1 MHIGLPT
8 TGQTIPLQLP
18 LLEAPITTELLN
30 NVLPERVTSVAM
42 RKGATIILDL
52 LFITFQTY
60 LPSEPSARVTG
71 LMTVEAPLKGSE
83 KNSGGIDNIEVLEA
97 AGHNNG

>member
-18 LLEAPITTELLN
+18 LLEATMRAELLN
-30 NVLPERVTSVAM
+30 NVLPERVQTTSM
-42 RKGATIILDL
+42 QKGATTVLDL

-60 LPSEPSARVTG
+60 LPSEPSAR
-71 LMTVEAPLKGSE
+71 
-83 KNSGGIDNIEVLEA
+83 SGGLDYSR
-97 AGHNNG
+97 GST